1 MIFFLYNI
9 MEFFYYIIISIFFIL
24 YLNYNKGK
32 QFKNCNSCPAN
43 KIRYIKYSLPPSNII
58 FKLENIIRKLG
69 DSLNPKLNLSNAKG
83 KKLDY
88 ISIKKKIPEIIDFY
102 MTNELLEKANK
113 TLNKKLN
120 FAPESERYRIFV
132 RLYENENDFLNWHY
146 DNNFT
151 SGKRYTIILP
161 LIIDDCNTSEFQ
173 IKDRKDST
181 IKEFKTK
188 LGEGVIYNGTNV
200 YHRITKQNKY
210 CRRLVVIIPLYENY
224 NISFLGN
231 TRKLIRDITDKTIT
245 I

>member
-1 MIFFLYNI
+1 MNI
-9 MEFFYYIIISIFFIL
+9 FYYIIISICFIL

-32 QFKNCNSCPAN
+32 QFNTCNLCPPN
-43 KIRYIKYSLPPSNII
+43 KIRYIKHNLPSSNLI
-58 FKLENIIRKLG
+58 FKLENIIKTTG
-69 DSLNPKLNLSNAKG
+69 DSLNPKWNLSNAKG

-88 ISIKKKIPEIIDFY
+88 ISIKKSIPEIIDFY
-102 MTNELLEKANK
+102 LTNEVLRKANQI
-113 TLNKKLN
+113 LNKEVS

-151 SGKRYTIILP
+151 AGKRYTLIFP
-161 LIIDDCNTSEFQ
+161 LIIDNCNTSEFQ
-173 IKDRKDST
+173 IKDRKDSS
-181 IKEFKTK
+181 IKEFKIK

-224 NISFLGN
+224 NISFLGKI
-231 TRKLIRDITDKTIT
+231 RKLTRDITDKIIT